1 MKHVKFSKMVISFLS
16 GSIVGAIG
24 IGKYAQKNIGDSYKK
39 TNKFKN
45 YYSVLTQWLTLKQ
58 KNQSLEKYFIDN
70 GYKTIAVYGMGEL
83 GNRLY
88 EELKETEIII
98 KYGIDKNGGF
108 GEIEILDIDDELPEV
123 DVVVVTAVF
132 DFDKIEG
139 NLRDKVNC
147 PVISLEDIVY
157 DC

>member
-1 MKHVKFSKMVISFLS
+1 MKNVKFSKMVISFLS
-16 GSIVGAIG
+16 GSIVAAIG
-24 IGKYAQKNIGDSYKK
+24 IGKYAQKNIGESYKK
-39 TNKFKN
+39 INKFKN
-45 YYSVLTQWLTLKQ
+45 YYNVLIQWLAKKQ
-58 KNQSLEKYFIDN
+58 KNQSIEKYFIDN
-70 GYKTIAVYGMGEL
+70 GYKTIAIYGMGEL

-88 EELKETEIII
+88 EELKETEIIM
-98 KYGIDKNGGF
+98 KYGIDKNSGF

-132 DFDKIEG
+132 DFDKIES
-139 NLRDKVNC
+139 NLKDKVNC

>member
-1 MKHVKFSKMVISFLS
+1 
-16 GSIVGAIG
+16 
-24 IGKYAQKNIGDSYKK
+24 
-39 TNKFKN
+39 
-45 YYSVLTQWLTLKQ
+45 
-58 KNQSLEKYFIDN
+58 
-70 GYKTIAVYGMGEL
+70 MGEL

-88 EELKETEIII
+88 EELKETEIIM
-98 KYGIDKNGGF
+98 KYGIDKNSGF

-132 DFDKIEG
+132 DFDKIES
-139 NLRDKVNC
+139 NLKDKVNC